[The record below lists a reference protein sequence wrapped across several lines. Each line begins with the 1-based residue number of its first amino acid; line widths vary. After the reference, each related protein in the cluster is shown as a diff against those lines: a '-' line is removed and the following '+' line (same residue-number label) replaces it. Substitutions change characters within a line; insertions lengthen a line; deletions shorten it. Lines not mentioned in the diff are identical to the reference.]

1 MATFDES
8 PRTRSSWSRLAD
20 ELTGLGLPFL
30 VAETGGVVTG
40 YAYAGPWRRKPAY
53 RLTVEDSV
61 FIAPDRTG
69 TGIGRLL
76 LTELLT
82 ACTEAGMRQV
92 IAVIADTGDPASVGL
107 HRACGF
113 TEVGRLNG
121 VGFKH
126 GLWIDTLLMQRTLG
140 TAEQ

>member
-82 ACTEAGMRQV
+82 ACTEAGIRQV

-107 HRACGF
+107 HHACGF

-140 TAEQ
+140 TAE

>member
-20 ELTGLGLPFL
+20 ELTGLGLPVL

-61 FIAPDRTG
+61 FIAPSRTG

-82 ACTEAGMRQV
+82 ACTEAGIRQV

-140 TAEQ
+140 TAE

>member
-61 FIAPDRTG
+61 FIAPSRTG

-140 TAEQ
+140 TAE